1 VIGNCAAV
9 AGGGATSVPVLGFGC
24 FYLLQRVQQSGAK
37 EVFGQFMQECE
48 GSGYAWPTPADDT
61 GPNIIQLY
69 KSYFSGVSTPSPDS

>member
-1 VIGNCAAV
+1 VV
-9 AGGGATSVPVLGFGC
+9 GGGATSVPVLGFGC

-48 GSGYAWPTPADDT
+48 GSGYAGPTPADDT